1 MTLEKN
7 KRVQRVVT
15 TDSIDPSKLLL
26 FQPTLCYKIGIPRC
40 MKRGKGQ
47 TKVPIRTEA
56 YSIALLPAHEL
67 IQKTKV
73 LWLSVR
79 VSGEKCRRGKP
90 SAASAISF
98 SQHSCMWLFTWR
110 LG

>member
-15 TDSIDPSKLLL
+15 TDSIDPSKLVL
-26 FQPTLCYKIGIPRC
+26 FQPTLCYKIGNLRC
-40 MKRGKGQ
+40 MKKGKA
-47 TKVPIRTEA
+47 RLRCRSA
-56 YSIALLPAHEL
+56 WHMPAHEL

-79 VSGEKCRRGKP
+79 VSGEKRRRGKQ
-90 SAASAISF
+90 SAEMVTSF
-98 SQHSCMWLFTWR
+98 SQHFCMWLFTWW